1 MLSNLTL
8 FSSIVMLKD
17 MINKIKF
24 FIQNI
29 HYSLKTIFF
38 LKDSVNCRNRIPDSA
53 SKLS

>member
-8 FSSIVMLKD
+8 FSSIIMLKD

-29 HYSLKTIFF
+29 HYSLEIQYSFERQYF
-38 LKDSVNCRNRIPDSA
+38 S
-53 SKLS
+53 

>member
-1 MLSNLTL
+1 MLSNLIL
-8 FSSIVMLKD
+8 FSSIIMLKD

-38 LKDSVNCRNRIPDSA
+38 LNDLVNCRNRVPGLA